1 MGTFADLAGANRA
14 FEVIICILLILSIQS
29 LMKIC
34 IVSDSHDHR
43 DRLAAAVAEAKALGA
58 QAVIHCGD
66 LVAPS
71 TLHAIIP
78 LGLPIH
84 LVHGNNQGDLYHLS
98 KLAHKL
104 ENRVHYYGQDG
115 AFTLGGRRLFLVHY
129 PHYAKAMALTGDY
142 DLVCNGHEHRAVI
155 ERIKNIKDGETLR
168 VDPGSVGGVSVAPTY
183 VLGDLET
190 MEFVIRAVPTST
202 DERAARPRAAAG

>member
-1 MGTFADLAGANRA
+1 
-14 FEVIICILLILSIQS
+14 
-29 LMKIC
+29 MKIC

-43 DRLAAAVAEAKALGA
+43 EPLAAAVAEAKSLGA
-58 QAVIHCGD
+58 QAVLHCGD

-78 LGLPIH
+78 LGLPVH
-84 LVHGNNQGDLYHLS
+84 MVHGNNTGDLFHLS
-98 KLAHKL
+98 KLAHKP

-115 AFTLGGRRLFLVHY
+115 SVTLAGKRIFIVHY

-155 ERIKNIKDGETLR
+155 ERITHIRGGVTLR
-168 VDPGSVGGVSVAPTY
+168 IDPGTVGGVSAPATY
-183 VLGDLET
+183 VLGDLEK
-190 MEFVIRAVPTST
+190 MEFEIRAVPLLEAPSANKVVKKQA
-202 DERAARPRAAAG
+202 EF